1 MINYMKKKIISL
13 IWALLTGAVMIVAA
27 NSTSIINS
35 TTSGSI
41 AGIQTN

>member
-1 MINYMKKKIISL
+1 MRRKVISL

-27 NSTSIINS
+27 HSTSILNNVTNS
-35 TTSGSI
+35 TSGSI